1 MNSNDKENV
10 QVQVEDK
17 QQSPSVTIQDRLVG
31 VPLSTVLNVKVVLD
45 TVTSRGAFKAQE
57 MSSVGTIY
65 DTLVSILK
73 NVTQESQN
81 TEKEEGKSE
90 SENSS

>member
-1 MNSNDKENV
+1 MSSSDNV

-17 QQSPSVTIQDRLVG
+17 QQSSNGTIKDRLVS
-31 VPLSTVLNVKVVLD
+31 VPLSTILNVKVVLD

-73 NVTQESQN
+73 NVAQESQN
-81 TEKEEGKSE
+81 TEKEEGNPEAE
-90 SENSS
+90 SEKSS